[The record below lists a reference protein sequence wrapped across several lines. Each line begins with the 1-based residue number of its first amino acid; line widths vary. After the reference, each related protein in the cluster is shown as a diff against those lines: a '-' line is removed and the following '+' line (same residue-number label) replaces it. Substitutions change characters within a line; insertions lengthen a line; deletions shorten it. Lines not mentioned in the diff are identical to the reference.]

1 MVTVGP
7 WLAATSFQQ
16 IGLQYTSSA
25 NAGFITGFY
34 IIFESCTFAHI
45 KAGAGALAYAGFMS
59 VGVAFT
65 LQVVCQKRCP
75 PGPAAVIMSMEA
87 VFAALAG
94 YIVLDQTLTGRAML
108 GCALILCGV
117 LIVQLVPIVG
127 RKSSDSTEST

>member
-1 MVTVGP
+1 
-7 WLAATSFQQ
+7 LAATSFQQ